1 MPPDANAPFARL
13 HLANPDATADLARR
27 LAPRLQA
34 GDTLLLEGPIG
45 AGKTHFARSLIGA
58 RLASSGRA
66 EDIPSP
72 TYTLV
77 QTYDDGATEIWHA
90 DLYRL
95 TGADEA
101 VELGLSDAFD
111 TAICLVEWPDR
122 LDPAEAP
129 QALRLSFAP
138 GAGDDERVVI
148 LTGGT
153 ARLRQEVIAAAGM
166 ADA

>member
-1 MPPDANAPFARL
+1 MPPDADAPFARL
-13 HLANPDATADLARR
+13 HLSTPDATADFARR

-34 GDTLLLEGPIG
+34 GDTLLLEGAIG
-45 AGKTHFARSLIGA
+45 AGKTHFTRALIAA
-58 RLASSGRA
+58 RLAASGRT

-77 QTYDDGATEIWHA
+77 QTYDDGTTEIWHA

-95 TGADEA
+95 SGPDEA
-101 VELGLSDAFD
+101 VELGLSDAFA

-122 LDPAEAP
+122 LDPADAP

-138 GAGDDERVVI
+138 GAGDDERFVT

-153 ARLRQEVIAAAGM
+153 ARLRQELVAAAGM